1 MLPSDISPKN
11 RTRRWFF
18 LGSAGYDKQRREM
31 RDLFAKRNVIVLCG
45 HLHVLEYKDWFGDD
59 GRITEM
65 VLTSVL
71 TRTEAEPSVVF
82 DSPDRYGAWPTNA
95 ETNAA
100 TTALFA
106 EYKPGL
112 KVRYAARAGGHYMLH
127 VSDSGVTLDYYGL
140 DSTKPT
146 KTFVLR

>member
-1 MLPSDISPKN
+1 MTI
-11 RTRRWFF
+11 
-18 LGSAGYDKQRREM
+18 
-31 RDLFAKRNVIVLCG
+31 
-45 HLHVLEYKDWFGDD
+45 
-59 GRITEM
+59 
-65 VLTSVL
+65 TSVL

-82 DSPDRYGAWPTNA
+82 DSPGRYGNWPANA

-112 KVRYAARAGGHYMLH
+112 KERYAARAGGHYMLH

-140 DSTKPT
+140 DAIKPT
-146 KTFVLR
+146 KNFVLR